1 MRSPIKLK
9 IGWSEE
15 ITHNTEEIDKAEA
28 LLACAAAKDLTA
40 KELASRI
47 SILEKELEILLDRR
61 GELVAAAFKWGRG
74 LRPSEEE

>member
-28 LLACAAAKDLTA
+28 LLACKNLTA

>member
-40 KELASRI
+40 KEL
-47 SILEKELEILLDRR
+47 EILLDRR